1 MTVDPYRELAKKNR
15 QEIQKVHV
23 EKLESNET
31 DDHSRTKRREE
42 EKPRRNPLLT
52 ILLVSFILIPI
63 LTGAWYSHE
72 QSKKEPS
79 NLEVIEKADQ

>member
-23 EKLESNET
+23 EKLEANET
-31 DDHSRTKRREE
+31 EDHSRIKKREE
-42 EKPRRNPLLT
+42 QEEQHRRNPLLT
-52 ILLVSFILIPI
+52 ILLCSFILIPI
-63 LTGAWYSHE
+63 LTGLWYSYE

-79 NLEVIEKADQ
+79 NSEVIEKA